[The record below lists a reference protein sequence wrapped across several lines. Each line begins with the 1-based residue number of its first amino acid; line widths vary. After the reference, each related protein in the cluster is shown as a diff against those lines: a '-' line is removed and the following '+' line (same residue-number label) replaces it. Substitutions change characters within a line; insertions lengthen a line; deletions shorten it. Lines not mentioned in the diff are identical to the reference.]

1 MMRKGIGLERVL
13 VGRSETSELSTEKL
27 AENKEPKRLTLFSW
41 RVGIRIINTNKR
53 RKIRFTEV
61 VKNIVSYGPEG
72 FSSKRNNTVGRFSYN
87 VGKYNDS

>member
-1 MMRKGIGLERVL
+1 MKGIGLERVL
-13 VGRSETSELSTEKL
+13 VGGLGALELSTEELVK
-27 AENKEPKRLTLFSW
+27 NKEPKVLAFFSW
-41 RVGIRIINTNKR
+41 RVGSRIINTDKR